1 MSSDRSGGIRTRSA
15 RLTCTNDATARQSP
29 VGTPDFNRPRA
40 LFDSQFTGLMFYRST
55 ASVPY
60 RHFMAQH
67 NTEQHRTTGAARVSF
82 DVTLADGH
90 TERVWGANAYQQ
102 EQSMTTFFNSSS
114 DRQLRLLVCS
124 VASFRTDSIMSI
136 RRVPSG
142 HSPADQRRHL
152 VTV

>member
-1 MSSDRSGGIRTRSA
+1 
-15 RLTCTNDATARQSP
+15 
-29 VGTPDFNRPRA
+29 
-40 LFDSQFTGLMFYRST
+40 
-55 ASVPY
+55 
-60 RHFMAQH
+60 MAQH

-114 DRQLRLLVCS
+114 DRQSFDCWSVR